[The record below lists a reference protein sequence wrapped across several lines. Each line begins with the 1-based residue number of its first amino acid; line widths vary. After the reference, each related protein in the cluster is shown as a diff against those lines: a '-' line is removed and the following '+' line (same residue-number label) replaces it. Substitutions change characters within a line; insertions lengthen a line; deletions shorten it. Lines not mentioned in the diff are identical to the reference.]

1 MWAINRIIGVVF
13 GLSVTVAEAAV
24 PPSGPRIDA
33 LPQPASP
40 PPALDL
46 EAVARG
52 YAASAQGPRRAADSG
67 PHLLV
72 FISLSMPRPSLQRLF
87 AQAERARAVLVL
99 RGLVNG
105 SWRDTG
111 AALQPLV
118 ERYRV
123 ALQIDPQAF
132 DRYGIEAVPSV
143 VLRKRQAA
151 CDGGTCPEA
160 AAFVRVSGDVS
171 LDYALAALQRAAPS
185 FAADAEQ
192 WRQRLQPAE
201 P

>member
-1 MWAINRIIGVVF
+1 MWAINRIAGVVF
-13 GLSVTVAEAAV
+13 GLSVTVAQAAA

-33 LPQPASP
+33 LPKPASP
-40 PPALDL
+40 PPTLDL
-46 EAVARG
+46 EAVART
-52 YAASAQGPRRAADSG
+52 YAASAQDPRQTADSG
-67 PHLLV
+67 PHLLA
-72 FISLSMPRPSLQRLF
+72 FISLSIPRPSLERLF
-87 AQAERARAVLVL
+87 AQAERAGAVLVL
-99 RGLVNG
+99 RGLVKG
-105 SWRDTG
+105 SWRETS
-111 AALQPLV
+111 AALHPLLA
-118 ERYRV
+118 RHRV

-132 DRYGIEAVPSV
+132 DRYGIAAVPSV
-143 VLRKRQAA
+143 VLRKRQTA

-171 LDYALAALQRAAPS
+171 LDYALAALQRSAPS

>member
-13 GLSVTVAEAAV
+13 GLSVMVAQAA

-33 LPQPASP
+33 LPKPASP
-40 PPALDL
+40 PPTLDL
-46 EAVARG
+46 EALART
-52 YAASAQGPRRAADSG
+52 YAQGPGRAADSG
-67 PHLLV
+67 PPLLV
-72 FISLSMPRPSLQRLF
+72 FISLSIPRPSLERLF
-87 AQAERARAVLVL
+87 AQAERAGAVLVL
-99 RGLVNG
+99 RGLVKG
-105 SWRDTG
+105 SWRETG
-111 AALQPLV
+111 AALHPLLA
-118 ERYRV
+118 RHKV

-132 DRYGIEAVPSV
+132 DRYGIAAVPSV

-171 LDYALAALQRAAPS
+171 LDYALAALQRSAPS